1 MFFSRFSCCSW
12 NFDAGVGTFRDPI
25 IFWWGCILGLLWGA
39 WFLVVIGT
47 SNGNGIG
54 SPWYIHISI
63 ASLVASISVVGF
75 LYVFVSSPPRNKHT
89 EIHGNT
95 YRKPQLIV
103 VCQRGFQVEQAV
115 LRFWLPVN
123 TTSKNVDVFR
133 TESCLTNHSWDVE
146 PKMVG
151 ETAAAS
157 PAILTILARLTL

>member
-1 MFFSRFSCCSW
+1 MRMHFRAIMRRLVFGCYW
-12 NFDAGVGTFRDPI
+12 NFQWKWDWLPMVYSYLDSFI
-25 IFWWGCILGLLWGA
+25 GCLHFGGWVSLC
-39 WFLVVIGT
+39 FCVV
-47 SNGNGIG
+47 
-54 SPWYIHISI
+54 
-63 ASLVASISVVGF
+63 
-75 LYVFVSSPPRNKHT
+75 PPRNKHT